1 MLNQFLDY
9 IKDNHLFKKE
19 DKVLLAVSG
28 GIDSMVMA
36 DLFIRSGIKSGIAH
50 CNFCLRGRESDKDE
64 ELVKNMAALHKIPF
78 YSIRFDTKK
87 YSESKG
93 ISIQMAARELRYGWF
108 EETRRK
114 NRFDVIAVAHN
125 LNDNIET
132 LLINLTRGTGIAGL
146 TGIKNSGNHIVRPLL
161 FAPREI
167 IRQYQIKHEVNFR
180 EDKSNTQTKYTRN
193 KIRHLVIP
201 VLKEI
206 NPSIEATLNETCERL
221 GATNDIVNYFTDN
234 LRNSL
239 LKKNNGNLAINIT
252 KLKPL
257 FRNSTLLYEL
267 FKPFGITGSL
277 VTDLH
282 KIAEGETGGQL
293 FTTTH
298 RFLKNRNEIII
309 SDQAETRDE
318 YYKVKSIAG
327 LRKIPVILSAGI
339 LIPATGFIIP
349 SDRDTACLDSDKL
362 PFPVIVR
369 KWLPGDFFYP
379 LGMKKKK
386 KLSDYFID
394 NKFSRFD
401 KEKVLVLESGGKI
414 VWIVGERI
422 DDRFKVT
429 EFTKKILVLKSEP
442 VKTGNR

>member
-1 MLNQFLDY
+1 MLNKFLDY
-9 IKDNHLFKKE
+9 IEENHLFRKE

-36 DLFIRSGIKSGIAH
+36 DLFIKSGIKSGIAH

-64 ELVKNMAALHKIPF
+64 ELVRNMAALHKLPF

-93 ISIQMAARELRYGWF
+93 ISIQMAARELRYNWF

-114 NRFDVIAVAHN
+114 NKYNVIAVAHN

-132 LLINLTRGTGIAGL
+132 LLINLIRGTGIAGL

-167 IRQYQIKHEVNFR
+167 IMEYQVKHMVKFR

-193 KIRHLVIP
+193 KIRHLIIP

-221 GATNDIVNYFTDN
+221 GATNDIVNYFTDK
-234 LRNSL
+234 LRDSL
-239 LKKNNGNLAINIT
+239 LKKKNGNHAINIT
-252 KLKPL
+252 KLRPL
-257 FRNSTLLYEL
+257 LRNNTLIYEL

-293 FTTTH
+293 FTATH

-309 SDQAETRDE
+309 SDQTETNDE

-327 LRKIPVILSAGI
+327 LRKIPVILSASI
-339 LIPATGFIIP
+339 LIPAPGFIIP
-349 SDRDTACLDSDKL
+349 SDRNTACLDSEKL
-362 PFPVIVR
+362 TFPVIIR

-379 LGMKKKK
+379 LGMKRKK

-394 NKFSRFD
+394 SKFSRFD
-401 KEKVLVLESGGKI
+401 KEKALILESNGKI
-414 VWIVGERI
+414 AWIVGERI

-442 VKTGNR
+442 AKTSNR

>member
-1 MLNQFLDY
+1 MLDKFLKY
-9 IKDNHLFKKE
+9 IEENHLFKKE
-19 DKVLLAVSG
+19 DRVLLAVSG

-64 ELVKNMAALHKIPF
+64 ELVKNMAAFHKIPF
-78 YSIRFDTKK
+78 YSTRFETKK

-93 ISIQMAARELRYGWF
+93 ISIQMAARELRYDWF

-114 NRFDVIAVAHN
+114 KRYDVIAVAHN

-146 TGIKNSGNHIVRPLL
+146 TGIKNSGNNIVRPLL
-161 FAPREI
+161 FAPREM
-167 IRQYQIKHEVNFR
+167 IREYQIKHRVKFR
-180 EDKSNTQTKYTRN
+180 EDRSNTQTKYTRN

-221 GATNDIVNYFTDN
+221 GATNDIVNYFTDK
-234 LRNSL
+234 LRKSL
-239 LKKNNGNLAINIT
+239 LKEKDGNLAMNIT
-252 KLKPL
+252 RLKPL
-257 FRNSTLLYEL
+257 LRNNTLLYEL
-267 FKPFGITGSL
+267 FKPFGINGSL
-277 VTDLH
+277 VSDLH
-282 KIAEGETGGQL
+282 NIAEGETGSHL
-293 FTTTH
+293 FTGTY

-309 SDQAETRDE
+309 SVQAKTKDE
-318 YYKVKSIAG
+318 YYKANSLAG
-327 LRKIPVILSAGI
+327 LRKIPGI
-339 LIPATGFIIP
+339 VSVSKIIPAPGFIIP
-349 SDRDTACLDSDKL
+349 SDRDTACLDFEKIS
-362 PFPVIVR
+362 FPIVLR
-369 KWLPGDFFYP
+369 KWLPGDFFYQ

-394 NKFSRFD
+394 SKLSRLD
-401 KEKVLVLESGGKI
+401 KEKALILESGSKI
-414 VWIVGERI
+414 AWIVGERI

-429 EFTKKILVLKSEP
+429 DATRKILIIKSEAE
-442 VKTGNR
+442 KSR

>member
-1 MLNQFLDY
+1 MLDKFLNY
-9 IKDNHLFKKE
+9 IEENHLFKKE

-28 GIDSMVMA
+28 GIDSMVMT

-50 CNFCLRGRESDKDE
+50 CNFCLRGQESDKDE

-87 YSESKG
+87 YSESNG
-93 ISIQMAARELRYGWF
+93 ISIQMAARELRYDWF
-108 EETRRK
+108 EEIRRK
-114 NRFDVIAVAHN
+114 NRYDVIAVAHN

-161 FAPREI
+161 FAPRET
-167 IRQYQIKHEVNFR
+167 IREYQVKHRVNFR

-193 KIRHLVIP
+193 KIRHLVVP

-221 GATNDIVNYFTDN
+221 GATNDIVNFFTDK

-239 LKKNNGNLAINIT
+239 LKQKDSNLAINIT

-257 FRNSTLLYEL
+257 LRNNTLIYEL

-293 FTTTH
+293 FTGTH

-309 SDQAETRDE
+309 SVQTETKDE

-327 LRKIPVILSAGI
+327 LRKIPGILSASI
-339 LIPATGFIIP
+339 LIPAHGFIIP
-349 SDRDTACLDSDKL
+349 SDHDTACLDSEKL

-394 NKFSRFD
+394 SKFSRFD
-401 KEKVLVLESGGKI
+401 KEKALVLESGGKI
-414 VWIVGERI
+414 AWIVGERI

-429 EFTKKILVLKSEP
+429 DTSRKILIIK
-442 VKTGNR
+442 VKQKEAGNR